1 SEPTLDQALQ
11 LLNGQEV
18 HRRVGQG
25 VVKFDGLEPAEFID
39 ALYLAAF
46 SRHPRDGERATAEA
60 YLAKTD
66 NRTEAIK
73 DLVWA
78 ILNTQEFMFQH

>member
-1 SEPTLDQALQ
+1 MAEVRQRID
-11 LLNGQEV
+11 NGV
-18 HRRVGQG
+18 A
-25 VVKFDGLEPAEFID
+25 KFAHQKAPEFVD
-39 ALYLAAF
+39 RLYLAAF

-60 YLAKTD
+60 YLNASG
-66 NRTEAIK
+66 NREEAMK